1 MSATTTTTTSRA
13 AVLEQEPTTATVR
26 LLKPKRPNVPG
37 VIGTIFTLI
46 IAAMW
51 AFPLY
56 WAVITS
62 LKTETAVL
70 SKPPS
75 FLPRTL
81 NFDAYVQ
88 VLTQS
93 RIMQWYFNSV
103 FTALVIT
110 FFVVLLCLLCGYA
123 ISQLSFPGKHLL
135 YWTLLAGFMIP
146 AQALIVP
153 LFVLFADVG
162 WVNSYQGIILPQ
174 IIAPITIIIYKQFF
188 DAMPGELRDSAVID
202 GAGEFRILFSIF
214 LPINWGITT
223 ALAIVT
229 FIGAW
234 NNFLWPLI
242 ITTQEPMMTI
252 PVGITQVSDAW
263 GVQYA
268 RTMAIAVL
276 SGLPVAAAYLIF
288 QKKVTEGI
296 MVTAGLKG

>member
-1 MSATTTTTTSRA
+1 VKQTKALSRPDSQQQQGSRTLPRKA
-13 AVLEQEPTTATVR
+13 
-26 LLKPKRPNVPG
+26 KRPNVPG
-37 VIGTIFTLI
+37 FIGTLFTIFMAVL
-46 IAAMW
+46 W
-51 AFPLY
+51 SFPLY

-62 LKTETAVL
+62 LKPESQVL
-70 SKPPS
+70 AQPPS
-75 FLPRTL
+75 FVPIPIS
-81 NFDAYVQ
+81 FEAYLR

-93 RIMQWYFNSV
+93 QILRWYFNSV
-103 FTALVIT
+103 FTAVIIT
-110 FFVVLLCLLCGYA
+110 FFVVLLCMLCGYA
-123 ISQLSFPGKHLL
+123 ISQLRFPGRNIL

-146 AQALIVP
+146 GQALIVP
-153 LFVLFADVG
+153 LFVMLADFG

-174 IIAPITIIIYKQFF
+174 LIAPITIIIYKQFF
-188 DAMPGELRDSAVID
+188 DAMPLEFRDSAVID

-234 NNFLWPLI
+234 NAFFWPFI

-252 PVGITQVSDAW
+252 PVGITQVSDAF

-276 SGLPVAAAYLIF
+276 SGLPVALAYLIF
-288 QKKVTEGI
+288 QRKVTEGI